1 MGWLSGIFGSNKQPH
16 QGERVEGRVNGS
28 GSRPGRSLG
37 NDYDAELIH
46 TLETDH
52 QELLAL
58 YGKIGRCLRSGD
70 YASIKSDL
78 TLFKTRLE
86 SHLLTENY
94 RLYAYLEDHLSGDSE
109 NSELMRDFRKEMREI
124 AKDVIGFIRTYT
136 ATGVNESNAQVF
148 ERAYK
153 QVGERL
159 KQRIAQ
165 EERNLYPMYRPAA
178 H

>member
-1 MGWLSGIFGSNKQPH
+1 MGWLSSIFGSSKQP
-16 QGERVEGRVNGS
+16 ERTAHVEGRVNGS

-46 TLETDH
+46 TLQTDH

-58 YGKIGRCLRSGD
+58 YGKIGRRLHTGD

-94 RLYAYLEDHLSGDSE
+94 RLYAYLEDHLAGDAE
-109 NSELMRDFRKEMREI
+109 NAELMKDFRKEMREI
-124 AKDVIGFIRTYT
+124 AKDVMGFIRTYT
-136 ATGVNESNAQVF
+136 TNGVNESNAQVF
-148 ERAYK
+148 EQAYK

-159 KQRIAQ
+159 KQRIGQ
-165 EERNLYPMYRPAA
+165 EERNLYPMYRPPA

>member
-1 MGWLSGIFGSNKQPH
+1 M
-16 QGERVEGRVNGS
+16 
-28 GSRPGRSLG
+28 G

-46 TLETDH
+46 TLQTDH
-52 QELLAL
+52 QELLSL
-58 YGKIGRCLRSGD
+58 FGKMGRRLQSGD
-70 YASIKSDL
+70 YAPIKSDL

-94 RLYAYLEDHLSGDSE
+94 RLYAYLEDRLSSDPE

-124 AKDVIGFIRTYT
+124 AKDVMGFIRTYT
-136 ATGVNESNAQVF
+136 SSGVNEGNVQEF

-165 EERNLYPMYRPAA
+165 EERNLYPMYRPPS